1 MIMRNSDPQYYRK
14 INSLAMYMQRMFR
27 GHQGRQM
34 AVLRKMAQSKN
45 MPVSLLSLKSVR
57 EQMLG
62 ERERLMKFKESETHS
77 PAHSSTSKKHHEWD
91 DDDGLIGEPKKK
103 VHLTPELNELREQL
117 LESVGSIVEE
127 TVRREL
133 GKAGVG
139 RSQPTR
145 EVAAGARRAR
155 CAEPRAAGQARKK
168 KSSKKR

>member
-1 MIMRNSDPQYYRK
+1 MDNARSR
-14 INSLAMYMQRMFR
+14 
-27 GHQGRQM
+27 
-34 AVLRKMAQSKN
+34 
-45 MPVSLLSLKSVR
+45 R
-57 EQMLG
+57 EEAATPATQTQPT
-62 ERERLMKFKESETHS
+62 ETHS

-145 EVAAGARRAR
+145 VASQSAPAAHGESP
-155 CAEPRAAGQARKK
+155 AEPAPEPPGKLDKK